1 MMITAGKTAASAAEA
16 VDDADISPFRK
27 RLSAIP
33 GMDFDMALVYCG
45 DDEQILEEIV
55 ADVAAGCPDR
65 AKKMRGFIA
74 DKDFKAYKIEA
85 HTVKSTMA
93 TIGMKDL
100 SERAKKHEFAAR
112 DNDVEFVLG
121 DAEEFI
127 AEYED
132 VCRQL
137 EG

>member
-1 MMITAGKTAASAAEA
+1 
-16 VDDADISPFRK
+16 
-27 RLSAIP
+27 
-33 GMDFDMALVYCG
+33 MALIYCG

-55 ADVAAGCPDR
+55 ADVAAGIPER
-65 AKKMRGFIA
+65 VERMRKFIA

-85 HTVKSTMA
+85 HSVKGSMA

-112 DNDVEFVLG
+112 DNDVAFVLR

-127 AEYED
+127 EE
-132 VCRQL
+132 VEETGKLL